1 MREGLSEKM
10 VHYKTQM
17 KWGLLCRNRWM
28 ENSKR
33 LFRVQRPLS
42 RMPAMGRKWPAGLEK
57 GNVISTEVGVGEL
70 SGLFG

>member
-1 MREGLSEKM
+1 
-10 VHYKTQM
+10 
-17 KWGLLCRNRWM
+17 M

-42 RMPAMGRKWPAGLEK
+42 RRVPAMGRKWPARLEK
-57 GNVISTEVGVGEL
+57 GTVISTEVGAGEL